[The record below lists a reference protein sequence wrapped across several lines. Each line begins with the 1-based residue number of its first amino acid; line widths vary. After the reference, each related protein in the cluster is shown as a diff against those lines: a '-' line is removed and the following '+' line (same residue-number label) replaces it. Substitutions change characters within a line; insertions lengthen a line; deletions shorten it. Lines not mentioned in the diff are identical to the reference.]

1 MKTRFD
7 SKVWMT
13 GLGEVIPVEQME
25 TDHLLNTLKMLVQKP
40 NRTINMIIRDIET
53 APDTCPSSP
62 FGNGQQDIK
71 HQSIRNVTSMTP
83 TQLIEFALNSPLGLA
98 MKKEL
103 TDRGVDVE
111 NYIHV
116 AIDLK

>member
-1 MKTRFD
+1 
-7 SKVWMT
+7 
-13 GLGEVIPVEQME
+13 
-25 TDHLLNTLKMLVQKP
+25 
-40 NRTINMIIRDIET
+40 MIIRDIET
-53 APDTCPSSP
+53 APDTCPFSP
-62 FGNGQQDIK
+62 FDNGQQDIK
-71 HQSIRNVTSMTP
+71 YQSIRNVTSMTP

-111 NYIHV
+111 NYIHI

>member
-40 NRTINMIIRDIET
+40 NRTINVIIRDIET
-53 APDTCPSSP
+53 A
-62 FGNGQQDIK
+62 GNGQQDIK
-71 HQSIRNVTSMTP
+71 YQSIRNVTSMTP